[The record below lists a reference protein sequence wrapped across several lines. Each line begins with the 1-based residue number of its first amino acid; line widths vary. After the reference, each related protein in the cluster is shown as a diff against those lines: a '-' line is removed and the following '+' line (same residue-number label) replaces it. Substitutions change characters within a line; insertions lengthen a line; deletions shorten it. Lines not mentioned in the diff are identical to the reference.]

1 MRRPLRHGRLILG
14 VLIAIA
20 ALIAVAYAWTL
31 IPPNASTK
39 AAVLKA
45 VVGFELA
52 AAPVWPEAYRGAE
65 RLSPAV
71 RDEIQAAY
79 ERRLSASTT
88 AGVLQRWQG
97 RDFAQGLLAT
107 RKSSAGRICITGTG
121 KVVYYDF
128 LRRRANGDLV
138 VRCGVQHRFTSGRWD
153 RRARTVTDA
162 VTDVMRVVV
171 IMDYTLAEVGGAWK
185 VAAVHGWRFLDM
197 ADGRITY
204 DPPGSTASLPA
215 SPAP

>member
-1 MRRPLRHGRLILG
+1 MRRPLPHGRLILA
-14 VLIAIA
+14 VLSAIA

-31 IPPNASTK
+31 IPPSAGAK

-52 AAPVWPEAYRGAE
+52 PAPVWPEAYQGAG
-65 RLSPAV
+65 RLSPAA

-79 ERRLSASTT
+79 ERRLRAYTT
-88 AGVLQRWQG
+88 GGVLQRWQS
-97 RDFAQGLLAT
+97 RDFTHGLLTT
-107 RKSSAGRICITGTG
+107 RKSSGGRICIAGAG

-128 LRRRANGDLV
+128 RSRRPNGDLV
-138 VRCGVQHRFTSGRWD
+138 VRCGVQHRFATGGWD
-153 RRARTVTDA
+153 PRARTVTD
-162 VTDVMRVVV
+162 VKTDVMRVVV
-171 IMDYTLAEVGGAWK
+171 IMDYTLTKVEGVWK

-197 ADGRITY
+197 SDGRITY
-204 DPPGSTASLPA
+204 DPPGGASPAPA